1 MNGYIDLAIR
11 VAGLAGGLTSAVLAL
26 LWKQQKTIWKLEH
39 QLLERSI
46 AGLEEKTAQLAQR
59 HSKQQDLV
67 NRFLER
73 LVEAETLSRTM
84 SRTVEQ
90 LGRTVQGLSEVLAR
104 LDGRIGRGGE

>member
-1 MNGYIDLAIR
+1 MVVRRDEPGSDRLSRIIGLIAEEEAHGDSGSSTAI
-11 VAGLAGGLTSAVLAL
+11 
-26 LWKQQKTIWKLEH
+26 
-39 QLLERSI
+39 
-46 AGLEEKTAQLAQR
+46 
-59 HSKQQDLV
+59 
-67 NRFLER
+67 LER